1 MTPSFFLLLLGFIY
15 IVLFGALALL
25 RREGLSLRFALES
38 LVITLALSA
47 IHAFT
52 GIELHPVL
60 FLIILYLITM
70 RSRLLVDLG
79 NLFARRGQFDRATQI
94 YTLGLHLWPDA
105 STRLIIQVNQGA
117 ALIQHNNLDE
127 AIALLNQVLQH
138 ADQGHLGL
146 KYEAA
151 SHYNLGVAYRAKK
164 LMTQAMKEF
173 RAVLDVWPVSEYG
186 RRAQLALERERQ
198 ERK

>member
-1 MTPSFFLLLLGFIY
+1 MSPSFFLLLLGFVY

-38 LVITLALSA
+38 LVITLSLSA
-47 IHAFT
+47 VPAFT

-79 NLFARRGQFDRATQI
+79 NLFARRGQYSQATSI
-94 YTLGLHLWPDA
+94 YNLALNLWPDA
-105 STRLIIQVNQGA
+105 STRLIVQVNQGA
-117 ALIQHNNLDE
+117 ALIQQNNLDE
-127 AIALLNQVLQH
+127 AIVLLSQVLQSV
-138 ADQGHLGL
+138 DQGRLGI
-146 KYEAA
+146 KHEAA
-151 SHYNLGVAYRAKK
+151 CHYNLGVAYRAKK
-164 LMTQAMKEF
+164 MTPQAMKEF

-186 RRAQLALERERQ
+186 RRAQLALEREHQ
-198 ERK
+198 ETK